1 MGLEEPYRW
10 KDSVQSEAEI
20 RIYVADG
27 IANGLRP
34 WFTKFSGYLYD
45 KRWLSVIEDIYN
57 WHWRAERYL
66 RNEAPMAR
74 VAVVYSQ
81 QTAAFYGGKDARE
94 KVEDHLLGM
103 YHALIEAR
111 IPFEMVH
118 DGLLDAEHVDQFKT
132 LILPNIAAL
141 SDEQCQQIRDYV
153 KRGGSIVATFETS
166 LYDQWGVRRD
176 DFGLA
181 ELFGVEF
188 KGKIEGPMK
197 NSYLRIEKDPLTSK
211 YHPLLA
217 GLEEAGRIANG
228 IYRVHV
234 DARTKMPNPPLTLIP
249 SYPDLPMEKV
259 YPRQPK
265 TDIPEVYLHELGK
278 SRIVYFPWDID
289 RSFWEIMNVDHGRL
303 LRNAVEWATNEEK
316 PVTVN
321 GPGVLDVTI
330 WRQKNSLTV
339 HLVNLTN
346 PMMMKGPYRELIP
359 VGEQT
364 VRLRLPKGKKA
375 KKIQLLR
382 SQQTSHAKEADGYL
396 TITVPTILDH
406 EVIAIDL

>member
-1 MGLEEPYRW
+1 M
-10 KDSVQSEAEI
+10 
-20 RIYVADG
+20 
-27 IANGLRP
+27 
-34 WFTKFSGYLYD
+34 
-45 KRWLSVIEDIYN
+45 
-57 WHWRAERYL
+57 
-66 RNEAPMAR
+66 
-74 VAVVYSQ
+74 
-81 QTAAFYGGKDARE
+81 
-94 KVEDHLLGM
+94 
-103 YHALIEAR
+103 
-111 IPFEMVH
+111 
-118 DGLLDAEHVDQFKT
+118 DAEHVNQFKT

-153 KRGGSIVATFETS
+153 KRGGSIVATYETA
-166 LYDQWGVRRD
+166 LYDHWGVRRD

-181 ELFGVEF
+181 DLFGVQF

-197 NSYLRIEKDPLTSK
+197 NSYLRIEKDPLTGK
-211 YHPLLA
+211 HHPLLA
-217 GLEEAGRIANG
+217 GLEDAGRIVNG

-234 DARTKMPNPPLTLIP
+234 DARTKTPNPPLTLIP

-259 YPRQPK
+259 YPRVPK

-330 WRQKNSLTV
+330 WRQKTSITV

-359 VGEQT
+359 VGEQM
-364 VRLRLPKGKKA
+364 VRLRLPKGKEA

-382 SQQTSHAKEADGYL
+382 SQQSPQVTESDGYL
-396 TITVPTILDH
+396 TVIVPTILDH
-406 EVIAIDL
+406 EVVAIDL